1 VINKENLQ
9 IFTYEV
15 LKYKTNVIVV
25 DFKIIGNSI
34 NIIFDSSFGEVVN
47 LNKFKKWFLENRDKK
62 INEIIS

>member
-1 VINKENLQ
+1 MINKENLQ

-62 INEIIS
+62 INEIIL

>member
-62 INEIIS
+62 INEIIL